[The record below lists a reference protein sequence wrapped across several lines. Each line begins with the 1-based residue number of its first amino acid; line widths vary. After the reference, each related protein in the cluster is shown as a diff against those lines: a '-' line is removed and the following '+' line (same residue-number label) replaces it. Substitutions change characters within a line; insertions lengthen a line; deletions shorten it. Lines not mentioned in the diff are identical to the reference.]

1 MNRQYSLIHYR
12 LPFSSSLFAF
22 LGKEKKRGGGQ
33 GIGPVQEKNDSR
45 FTVDDCFS
53 IKLVVISIKLLLLVL
68 RTKEEKKHLPHLKVK
83 GWEEKPA
90 RLSVCQPAGRKGQEQ
105 RGLGEGKGRK
115 AAKYD
120 RSRFGVMEWEQK
132 GLNPLCLPL
141 KSRIDARKPE

>member
-22 LGKEKKRGGGQ
+22 LGKEKKRGGQ

-45 FTVDDCFS
+45 FTVEDCFS

-83 GWEEKPA
+83 GWEEKPV

-115 AAKYD
+115 AAK
-120 RSRFGVMEWEQK
+120 
-132 GLNPLCLPL
+132 
-141 KSRIDARKPE
+141 